1 MKNLKEYLFQ
11 KINPQELEK
20 INGIKFTLREIDILA
35 FMLHGKSTKKTAALL
50 LISPRT
56 VENHIRNI
64 MVKIECNSREA
75 IIDFTEKSKEVSL
88 LKKYYLNLRIE
99 AEFKECLREISFLIK
114 GNALRCKIINLQSVT
129 RDKFWS
135 QNLAYYLKIAG
146 MHVLEKMGKDHE
158 SIPFIPLKEAAD
170 SLNYV
175 VCPLSTLEET
185 ERSLIKEKFNIYF
198 QGLKV
203 PLPLL
208 IFLIHPEKNREILPS
223 VFLKENKNIVTLSS
237 QENDYV
243 LVFELLKKMLIS
255 LDLERISF
263 KFIKKCEELTLTH
276 ETDILQNNAAISSP
290 NLSSPLKRRGI
301 ISSPK
306 WRAYLFRGFILAG
319 IGGLILFLSGHSSPN
334 LFEKIKFSSKN
345 IIRSDLPIPAEM
357 ILLPR
362 PKILAQIQDK
372 LKQKQ
377 GIQVIAL
384 IGIGGAGKTTIARQ
398 YARLQKA
405 NVIWEVNADTK
416 ESLLNSFEALVYALC
431 KTKEEKKILRDFQE
445 IKNPHERENKII
457 YLLKDKLK
465 TSSEWLLIYDNVEKF
480 TDIQKY
486 FPYDPVSWGTGKI
499 IITSRDN
506 NIGNNNYINQ
516 AIHVTELNTREKL
529 ILFNKI
535 MRIGNVHHSEIK
547 TKKFLDNIPPFP
559 LDISTAAYYLKATNV
574 SLDGYL
580 SHLINYNK
588 DFTATQEHILKE
600 ASDYTK
606 TRYSI
611 ITLSLKK
618 IIDTQKEFAELL
630 LLISLLDSQNIP
642 KSLLDR
648 YGNPSLVD
656 SLFYHLNKYSL
667 IINETYRNSI
677 PVFSM
682 HRSTQ
687 KISLDYLKKTLS
699 LEKNNALLDKISHVF
714 ENYMTDIIDKEDFSQ
729 MKLLLSH
736 GDAYLKHDELIKDNI
751 KDIFKSSLGCIYYYL
766 SDYVKAKQLLE
777 ESLENLQEDSHKNY
791 HKIARVLMYLGN
803 VYRSL
808 GECEKAKNLLE
819 ESLSIYTRYP
829 GNYLGKGRAL
839 GYLGIIYR
847 SLSDYTKARNLLEE
861 SLKIY
866 QAHSK
871 NSIGHAWILSHL
883 GNTHLI
889 LGNYEQARS
898 LLEQSLA
905 IYRDHS
911 EDYVGVSW
919 VLGYLGDAYRA
930 LGDYKKAKSL
940 LEQSLV
946 ICRKHFP
953 ENHVYIAY
961 SLAYL
966 GNMHAETG
974 DYKTAER
981 LLEKSFEILEKNY
994 GKNHLQTARILRSL
1008 GRVYLLEGKIQ
1019 KAEALFQKSLN
1030 IFQDHQHSEGY
1041 RSLENLADLYFIK
1054 SSQYS
1059 NASDRHY
1066 SLETKNQAVAYLEKA
1081 LKIVQAHFPK
1091 DSSHLLRIQGKLLT
1105 FKNS

>member
-1 MKNLKEYLFQ
+1 MKNLKDYLFQ
-11 KINPQELEK
+11 KIDPQDLEK
-20 INGIKFTLREIDILA
+20 INGLKFTSREIDILA
-35 FMLHGKSTKKTAALL
+35 FMLHGKSTKKAAALL

-64 MVKIECNSREA
+64 MAKIECNSREA
-75 IIDFTEKSKEVSL
+75 IIDFIEKSKEISL
-88 LKKYYLNLRIE
+88 LKKYYLTLRVE

-114 GNALRCKIINLQSVT
+114 GTRLKCKIINLHAVMGGE
-129 RDKFWS
+129 DES
-135 QNLAYYLKIAG
+135 QNLELYLKSVGI
-146 MHVLEKMGKDHE
+146 HILEKTGNDPKIISLMPSKE
-158 SIPFIPLKEAAD
+158 SKD
-170 SLNYV
+170 SLEYV
-175 VCPLSTLEET
+175 VCPISTLEET
-185 ERSLIKEKFNIYF
+185 HLSLIKEKFTLYF
-198 QGLKV
+198 QNTKAS
-203 PLPLL
+203 LPLL
-208 IFLIHPEKNREILPS
+208 IFLTPHGKSQEILSS
-223 VFLKENKNIVTLSS
+223 VFLKENKNVVILSS
-237 QENDYV
+237 QENEY
-243 LVFELLKKMLIS
+243 LLIFELLKKMLPS
-255 LDLERISF
+255 LDLEKIRS
-263 KFIKKCEELTLTH
+263 KFIKRFQELTLTH
-276 ETDILQNNAAISSP
+276 ETGSLQNKTSDFISNVPQS
-290 NLSSPLKRRGI
+290 LQRKGT
-301 ISSPK
+301 K
-306 WRAYLFRGFILAG
+306 WRSYLLTSLIFTG
-319 IGGLILFLSGHSSPN
+319 IFGLILFLSGPSSSA
-334 LFEKIKFSSKN
+334 LFERVKFSSKN
-345 IIRSDLPIPAEM
+345 IIRSDLPIPAET

-362 PKILAQIQDK
+362 PKILEQIQDK
-372 LKQKQ
+372 LKQQQ

-384 IGIGGAGKTTIARQ
+384 VGIGGAGKTTLARQ
-398 YARLQKA
+398 YARLQKV

-431 KTKEEKKILRDFQE
+431 KTKEEKKILREFQE
-445 IKNPHERENKII
+445 IKNPHEREHKII

-465 TSSEWLLIYDNVEKF
+465 ANSEWLLIYDNVEKF

-486 FPYDPVSWGTGKI
+486 FPYDPASWGTGKV

-516 AIHVTELNTREKL
+516 TIHVSELNTREKL
-529 ILFNKI
+529 VLFNKI
-535 MRIGNVHHSEIK
+535 MRVGNLHHSEMK
-547 TKKFLDNIPPFP
+547 SKKFLDNIPPFP

-574 SLDGYL
+574 SLEGYL

-588 DFTATQEHILKE
+588 DFTATQDHILKE

-618 IIDTQKEFAELL
+618 IIDTQKEFEELL

-642 KSLLDR
+642 KALLDR
-648 YGNPSLVD
+648 YGNASLVD

-667 IINETYRNSI
+667 IIKGTYRNSI

-687 KISLDYLKKTLS
+687 KISLDYLKTTLN
-699 LEKNNALLDKISHVF
+699 LERNDASLDKISHIF

-736 GDAYLKHDELIKDNI
+736 GETYLKHNELIKDNI
-751 KDIFKSSLGCIYYYL
+751 KDRFKSSLGSIYYYL
-766 SDYVKAKQLLE
+766 SDYSKAKHLLE
-777 ESLENLQEDSHKNY
+777 ESLENLQKDSPKNDP
-791 HKIARVLMYLGN
+791 KIAHVLMYLGN

-808 GECEKAKNLLE
+808 GECETAKTLLE
-819 ESLSIYTRYP
+819 KSLSIYTRYP

-847 SLSDYTKARNLLEE
+847 NLSDYTKAINLLEE

-866 QAHSK
+866 QAHSQ

-883 GNTHLI
+883 GNTHRL
-889 LGNYEQARS
+889 LGNYEQARV

-930 LGDYKKAKSL
+930 LGDYTKAKSL

-966 GNMHAETG
+966 GNMYAEIK
-974 DYKTAER
+974 DYRAAEKF
-981 LLEKSFEILEKNY
+981 LEKSFKILEKAY
-994 GKNHLQTARILRSL
+994 GKNHLQTARLLKSL
-1008 GRVYLLEGKIQ
+1008 GRVYLLEGQLQ
-1019 KAEALFQKSLN
+1019 KAEDFLQKSLI
-1030 IFQDHQHSEGY
+1030 IFQNHKYSESY
-1041 RSLENLADLYFIK
+1041 SSLENLSDLYIVKFSQSSTSKDKTHALEIK
-1054 SSQYS
+1054 
-1059 NASDRHY
+1059 NKAI
-1066 SLETKNQAVAYLEKA
+1066 AYLEKA
-1081 LKIVQAHFPK
+1081 LEILQDHFPK
-1091 DSSHLLRIQGKLLT
+1091 DSSHLRRVQGKLLT
-1105 FKNS
+1105 LKNS